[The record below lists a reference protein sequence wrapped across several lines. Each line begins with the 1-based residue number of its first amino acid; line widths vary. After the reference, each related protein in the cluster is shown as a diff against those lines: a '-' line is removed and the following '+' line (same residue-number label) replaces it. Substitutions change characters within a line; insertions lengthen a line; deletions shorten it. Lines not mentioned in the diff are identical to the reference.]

1 MPSEVVESLSLEVFK
16 ERVGEVLRDVAQWHG
31 GDGLV
36 ILMCTAHLGA
46 AACWV
51 QMLKV
56 FWCLWERL

>member
-16 ERVGEVLRDVAQWHG
+16 ERVGVVLRDVAQWHG

-56 FWCLWERL
+56 F